1 MRGTTLIL
9 LMAVFAVLFSGCG
22 LFQSGVKAGSGVIL
36 DGVGDMLK
44 EKLPAW
50 GDDILDKGKE
60 YTKAKIAE
68 GLDELNSASL
78 SMAQKGFIWAMKG
91 RGVNA
96 MMHDYDGDG
105 LLDDREM
112 DAAEEEAQQK
122 KREEDEDRDGESKT
136 IWQGIWGTILFAASG
151 VFGTWGKSALRV
163 QKDRRATEIKAVANG
178 GGASESKK
186 K

>member
-1 MRGTTLIL
+1 MKGTTLIL
-9 LMAVFAVLFSGCG
+9 VLMLLMFLGSGCG

-36 DGVGDMLK
+36 DGVGEMLK

-50 GDDILDKGKE
+50 GDDLIEKGKA
-60 YTKAKIAE
+60 YTKEKIAE

-78 SMAQKGFIWAMKG
+78 SLAQRGFVWAMKG

-105 LLDDREM
+105 ILDDHEMASAEVEAREKEKEKQ
-112 DAAEEEAQQK
+112 EEGDQ
-122 KREEDEDRDGESKT
+122 T
-136 IWQGIWGTILFAASG
+136 IWQAIWGSVLFAASG

-163 QKDRRATEIKAVANG
+163 AKDKRATEIKTVVNG
-178 GGASESKK
+178 GAPSDPKK
-186 K
+186 KTI